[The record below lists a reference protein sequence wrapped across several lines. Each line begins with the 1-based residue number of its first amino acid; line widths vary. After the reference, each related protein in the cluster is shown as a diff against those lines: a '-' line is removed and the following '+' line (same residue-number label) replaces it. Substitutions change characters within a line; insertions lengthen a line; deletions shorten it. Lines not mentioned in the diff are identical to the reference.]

1 MVRKHPGRN
10 ISSIEE
16 PKARLRAQMEKE
28 GYGLVGENSAVK
40 VCHWTKNSLTGCGSC
55 FKETMYGISSAGC
68 AEISVS
74 LYNCEHNCIHCWRNV
89 KQYDNSLV
97 KEEMEPV
104 EILDGIVEKRREL
117 LMGLK
122 GNKNIDI
129 EKFEKSLNPSLYTF
143 SLSGEATLYS
153 RIGEMFKEIRKRG
166 AVSFLVTNGMNPE
179 VIRNFKEDELP
190 TQLTLSTNAP
200 NKLLY
205 NMWHQTKKENAWD
218 TFNETLDLF
227 RELEGKVR
235 RVIRLTLV
243 NVEKGDG
250 KFGKLT
256 NMKDEHVKEYVSL
269 IEKSR
274 PDFIHAKGFKSV
286 GYARERLEYNK
297 MPWFDEIKEFAKKL
311 ESSLEDYEIKGEHE
325 PSSVVMLAKK
335 GVEIR
340 ISKV

>member
-1 MVRKHPGRN
+1 
-10 ISSIEE
+10 
-16 PKARLRAQMEKE
+16 
-28 GYGLVGENSAVK
+28 
-40 VCHWTKNSLTGCGSC
+40 
-55 FKETMYGISSAGC
+55 
-68 AEISVS
+68 
-74 LYNCEHNCIHCWRNV
+74 
-89 KQYDNSLV
+89 
-97 KEEMEPV
+97 
-104 EILDGIVEKRREL
+104 
-117 LMGLK
+117 
-122 GNKNIDI
+122 
-129 EKFEKSLNPSLYTF
+129 
-143 SLSGEATLYS
+143 
-153 RIGEMFKEIRKRG
+153 
-166 AVSFLVTNGMNPE
+166 
-179 VIRNFKEDELP
+179 
-190 TQLTLSTNAP
+190 
-200 NKLLY
+200 
-205 NMWHQTKKENAWD
+205 
-218 TFNETLDLF
+218 LF